1 MRQETVSAA
10 QNAASEVSIFKAAET
25 ASPTS
30 EVNST
35 SENCSAMY
43 PAAAS
48 ATRYFHNNIKGIQFS
63 LLATVP
69 TTESHPPNY
78 LVYILCKTFSVSE
91 AFFEPSSLL
100 EFNKL

>member
-1 MRQETVSAA
+1 MRQETVRAA

-69 TTESHPPNY
+69 TTEFHP
-78 LVYILCKTFSVSE
+78 T
-91 AFFEPSSLL
+91 
-100 EFNKL
+100 KLPCLYFVQNFLRVWGVFWAKFITGV